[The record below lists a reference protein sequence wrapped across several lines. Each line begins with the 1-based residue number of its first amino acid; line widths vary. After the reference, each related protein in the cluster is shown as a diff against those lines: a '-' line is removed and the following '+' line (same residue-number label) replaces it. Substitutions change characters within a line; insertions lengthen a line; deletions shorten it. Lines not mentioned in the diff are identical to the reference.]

1 MTRAFAPLPI
11 LLLCLGCEAASTADR
26 IAISLAGG
34 QPNIRM
40 DLEPVTLTADVD
52 NNVEIDVDFAA
63 DDSATGDAASAI
75 FTQYRIDYGFGDCA
89 TDGDCAPYISG
100 ELYLEVF
107 EGTTETLI
115 VRGAVEEQLDWV
127 QDRYPGDEFDVPAR
141 ISLAGAF
148 DELEGITVSSDYT
161 AIFADFR

>member
-1 MTRAFAPLPI
+1 MTRALAPLPI
-11 LLLCLGCEAASTADR
+11 LLLCFGCETAGTADR
-26 IAISLAGG
+26 IAVTLSGG
-34 QPNIRM
+34 APNVRM
-40 DLEPVTLTADVD
+40 DLEPITLTSDVD
-52 NNVEIDVDFAA
+52 NNVEIDVAFDP
-63 DDSATGDAASAI
+63 DENATGEAASAI

-89 TDGDCAPYISG
+89 ADGDCAPYISG

-107 EGTTETLI
+107 EGTTESLT

-127 QDRYPGDEFDVPAR
+127 QARYPGDEFDVPAR